1 MVKKYSNKN
10 QLRRVI
16 RKIILEHEDVFKA
29 LSDSSKYNFVSHS
42 FEPIVGDKII
52 NNNPNCKHYRSEG
65 VVLSIDSLADDVGK
79 TVEYQCTNDGDNW
92 ASGDVLVKTMDQLAP
107 A

>member
-1 MVKKYSNKN
+1 M
-10 QLRRVI
+10 
-16 RKIILEHEDVFKA
+16 FKA
-29 LSDSSKYNFVSHS
+29 LSGSNEENFVSHS

-52 NNNPNCKHYRSEG
+52 NNNPNCKHYGSEG
-65 VVLSIDSLADDVGK
+65 IVLSINSLADDVGK
-79 TVEYQCTNDGDNW
+79 TVDYQCTNNGDNW